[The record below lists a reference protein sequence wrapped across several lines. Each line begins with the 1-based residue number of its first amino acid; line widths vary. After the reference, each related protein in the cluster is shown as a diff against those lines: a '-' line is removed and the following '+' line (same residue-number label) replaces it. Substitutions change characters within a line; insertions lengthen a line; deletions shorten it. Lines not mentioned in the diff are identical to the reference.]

1 MIDDDPVFGVVP
13 GGADPVVPDA
23 AYHVV
28 LLYAV
33 QVILDATDHVV
44 HKILMT

>member
-1 MIDDDPVFGVVP
+1 MIDDDSVFVVP

-33 QVILDATDHVV
+33 QVILDATKNVV
-44 HKILMT
+44 HKIMMT